1 MTVVDEEKVTLLEM
15 EEIIWLSFCVS
26 VQPDKP
32 SKARNT
38 RNK

>member
-26 VQPDKP
+26 V
-32 SKARNT
+32 
-38 RNK
+38 